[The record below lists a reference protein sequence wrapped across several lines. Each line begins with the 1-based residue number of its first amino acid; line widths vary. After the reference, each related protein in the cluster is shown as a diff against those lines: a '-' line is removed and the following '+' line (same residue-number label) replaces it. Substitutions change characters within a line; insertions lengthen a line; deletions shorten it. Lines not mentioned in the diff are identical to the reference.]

1 MERSKP
7 KIAIIGCG
15 TMGSGMARILGQRYP
30 LILYDRHTEK
40 ADPLL
45 SEINALVCNDLKVAV
60 QGADLIILAIQ
71 PQNFLEIAKEL
82 VGKLRNG
89 KIVASIMAGV
99 STKMLKQHLGNISV
113 LRVMPNI
120 PCLYGKGVVGLVES
134 SDITEEKKPMVEDVF
149 SLLGN
154 VHWIPEN
161 KADSLTALTAS
172 GPAFVYVMLESIIDA
187 GIALGFSAEQS
198 RELTLQMMEGAVETV
213 KKSGKHPGQ
222 LKWDTATPAGAT
234 IAGLKQMED
243 EAVRSGIINTF
254 LAAHERLQ
262 DFS

>member
-1 MERSKP
+1 MEKLKP

-15 TMGSGMARILGQRYP
+15 TMGCGIARILGKQYP
-30 LILYDRHTEK
+30 LILYDRHAEK
-40 ADPLL
+40 AESLL
-45 SEINALVCNDLKVAV
+45 SEFNALVCSDLKDAV
-60 QGADLIILAIQ
+60 QGANLIILAIQ

-82 VGKLRNG
+82 MGKLRNG

-113 LRVMPNI
+113 LRVMPNV

-134 SDITEEKKPMVEDVF
+134 SDITAEKKPLVEEVF
-149 SLLGN
+149 SLLGS

-161 KADSLTALTAS
+161 KADSLTTITAS
-172 GPAFVYVMLESIIDA
+172 GPAFTYVMIESIIDA
-187 GIALGFSAEQS
+187 GIALGFSAELS
-198 RELTLQMMEGAVETV
+198 KELALEMLAGAVETV
-213 KKSGKHPGQ
+213 KVSGKHPGQ
-222 LKWDTATPAGAT
+222 LKWDVATPAGST

-254 LAAHERLQ
+254 LAANERLQ
-262 DFS
+262 EFS